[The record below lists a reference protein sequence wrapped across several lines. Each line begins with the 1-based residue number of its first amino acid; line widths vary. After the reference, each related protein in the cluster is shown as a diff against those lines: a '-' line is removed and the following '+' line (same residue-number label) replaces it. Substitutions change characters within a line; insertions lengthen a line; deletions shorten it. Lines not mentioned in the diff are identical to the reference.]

1 MDLSNMTTKELLELQ
16 KKIEAE
22 RTKRA
27 NALTK
32 KALQR
37 ERMGEI
43 YQVISS
49 GIKAKFPDADDNDVS
64 SFASAHYDDFTRICD
79 LAFCNFAK
87 NERSGFN
94 KMKIAFKFNGGYLY
108 QSLSDDQ
115 IEKYKAMYNELVDVF
130 MKYAKEG
137 A

>member
-1 MDLSNMTTKELLELQ
+1 MDLENMTTKELLELQ

-37 ERMGEI
+37 ERMNEI
-43 YQVISS
+43 YQVISNS
-49 GIKAKFPDADDNDVS
+49 VKAKFPDANDDAIS
-64 SFASAHYDDFTRICD
+64 SFAYTHYDDFTNICD
-79 LAFCNFAK
+79 LAFCNLAR

-94 KMKIAFKFNGGYLY
+94 KMRVAFKFNGGYLY
-108 QSLSDDQ
+108 QSLSDSQ
-115 IEKYKAMYNELVDVF
+115 IEKYKDMYNELVDVF

-137 A
+137 

>member
-32 KALQR
+32 KSLQR
-37 ERMGEI
+37 ERMNEI
-43 YQVISS
+43 YQVIRESV
-49 GIKAKFPDADDNDVS
+49 KAKFPDADDEAIS
-64 SFASAHYDDFTRICD
+64 SFAYTHYDDFTKICD
-79 LAFCNFAK
+79 LAFCNLTR
-87 NERSGFN
+87 NERTGFN
-94 KMKIAFKFNGGYLY
+94 KMRVAFKFNGGYLY

-115 IEKYKAMYNELVDVF
+115 IEKYRAMYNELVDVF
-130 MKYAKEG
+130 MKYAKED
-137 A
+137 